1 MKTRKSNNRKR
12 LKRRKR
18 RRLNPT
24 ISRIPH
30 HSQHLKTPLS
40 LQNRFLKPMKI
51 RKPQMRTRTD
61 SNQIKYRTIL
71 TISTDKTM
79 WKEFSRQRQMLK
91 KMSDQCEFI
100 LFVRL
105 HIEFVYN

>member
-12 LKRRKR
+12 LKRRK

-51 RKPQMRTRTD
+51 RKPQMRKRTD
-61 SNQIKYRTIL
+61 SNLLKYRTIL

-91 KMSDQCEFI
+91 KMSDQRPFI
-100 LFVRL
+100 LLVRL